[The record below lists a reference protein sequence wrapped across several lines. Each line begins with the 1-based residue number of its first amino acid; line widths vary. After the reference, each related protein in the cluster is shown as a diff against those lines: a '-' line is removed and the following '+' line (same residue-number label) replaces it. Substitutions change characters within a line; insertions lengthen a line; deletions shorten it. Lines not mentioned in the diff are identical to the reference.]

1 MKKVTMKDFRWLGK
15 PQIWQK
21 TYKDLTLT
29 VEGKLCLPDGPLLL
43 AVSDEDFILSL
54 DITTPPQGGFCG
66 LCLYHTEHSYISVGR
81 SRTDLL
87 IESSSLHS
95 RTTSTIALPTDQES
109 IQWHLERTGTQV
121 RIGCADGSEGQVQ
134 WVCSTTMAGMQ
145 DSISFGPFF
154 SNYTS
159 VPFEAMMHGM
169 RYAKRAE
176 QTLVQP
182 PLI

>member
-1 MKKVTMKDFRWLGK
+1 MKKVTMKDFKWLGK

-29 VEGKLCLPDGPLLL
+29 VEGKLCLPAGPLLL

-54 DITTPPQGGFCG
+54 DITTAPQGGFCG
-66 LCLYHTEHSYISVGR
+66 LCLYHTEHTYIGVGR
-81 SRTDLL
+81 SETEILV
-87 IESSSLHS
+87 ESSGPHS
-95 RTTSTIALPTDQES
+95 RTTSTVALPTAQES
-109 IQWHLERTGTQV
+109 IQWHLERIGTEV
-121 RIGCADGSEGQVQ
+121 RIGYTDDIDGQRQ

-145 DSISFGPFF
+145 GAISFGPFF
-154 SNYTS
+154 SNHAHT
-159 VPFEAMMHGM
+159 PFEACVHTIH
-169 RYAKRAE
+169 YAKRDE